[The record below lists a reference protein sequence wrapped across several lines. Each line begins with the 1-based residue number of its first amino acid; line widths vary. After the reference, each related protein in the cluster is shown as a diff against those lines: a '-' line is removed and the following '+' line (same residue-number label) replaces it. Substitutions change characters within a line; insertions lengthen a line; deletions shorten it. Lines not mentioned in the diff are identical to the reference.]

1 MSGKRALS
9 RSEVEAMVSRAERLR
24 DKAFIAFLYLSAARV
39 GEVCRRLRRE
49 DFWVEDSFLLVKL
62 PTEKNRDVDK
72 RLVPMP
78 LWDPLTQVVLRY
90 LETLRPDEVCWPFSQ
105 QYARK
110 LVKKLGG
117 PHVHPHL
124 FRHSRVT
131 HLIVEYGLNQFELKR
146 FAGWSDVRPVKFYE
160 HLIWRDYAPK
170 LDKTC
175 MEKLKRGER
184 RV

>member
-1 MSGKRALS
+1 MAKKRALS

-49 DFWVEDSFLLVKL
+49 DFWVEDSFLLVNL
-62 PTEKNRDVDK
+62 PTEKNRDVDE

-78 LWDPLTQVVLRY
+78 LWDPLTQVVIRY

-117 PHVHPHL
+117 PEVHPHL
-124 FRHSRVT
+124 LRHTRLT
-131 HLIVEYGLNQFELKR
+131 HVVREYRLNEFDLMKL
-146 FAGWSDVRPVKFYE
+146 AGWSDPRPAKKYV
-160 HLIWRDYAPK
+160 HLMWQDYAVK
-170 LDKTC
+170 MRRDK
-175 MEKLKRGER
+175 ER
-184 RV
+184 